1 MSAPLRRFLQP
12 DALKRIWFFLL
23 SDFLL
28 SLLTFYFA
36 YLLRFNFEMDEDFF
50 RSLPLYFGLLVS
62 LKLGA
67 FWLFGVYQI
76 PWRFFSLDGL
86 ERIAKAHLAAYTL
99 FFGGYVLLDPLL
111 GEALPVFP
119 RSVAFIDLALSM
131 LAIGALRISKRLLME
146 SQNRSG
152 RAAVIV
158 GAGREGELMARFLY
172 DRASEL
178 YPLFFVDDD
187 KDKQGLRIQNLPV
200 IGFDALAGAVE
211 KYGIETAVLTLR
223 APSPNQLQKLYE
235 QLSRAGIHQVKVARP
250 LSDDRAAMA
259 ELSIEDL
266 LARAPK
272 DLDQNAIRAFVAG
285 KRVMITGAGGSIG
298 SELARRALLYGAEQ
312 LLLVD
317 NSEFNLYQIGE
328 ELAGKPVES
337 RLISVADRPALERAF
352 AAFKPQIVLH
362 AAAYKHVPLVEENPQ
377 AAVENNILGTQ
388 NSAELAVK
396 YGVET
401 FVLIS
406 TDKAVRPTNIMGATK
421 RVCELYVQNM
431 PSGQTRMT
439 AVRFG
444 NVLGS
449 SGSVVP
455 RFRELIAQNRPLTV
469 THPEI
474 TRYFMLIGEAVEL
487 VLQAAS
493 LAEGG
498 EVFVLDMGKPVK
510 IADLA
515 RRMLQLS
522 GRNDLGVVYTGLRPG
537 EKLYEELL
545 IDEAD
550 ARTKYPS
557 IFVGPPTPLDINE
570 LQSKI
575 DTLFEANDISAAL
588 KAIVPEFNHNKGVA

>member
-1 MSAPLRRFLQP
+1 MKDFRARLFRP
-12 DALKRIWFFLL
+12 DTLKRVWFFLL
-23 SDFLL
+23 SDLLL
-28 SLLTFYFA
+28 SLLTLYFS
-36 YLLRFNFEMDEDFF
+36 YLLRFNFEMEEAFF
-50 RSLPLYFGLLVS
+50 RSFWLFFGVLAV

-67 FWLFGVYQI
+67 FGLFGVYQI

-86 ERIAKAHLAAYTL
+86 ERVAKAHVAAYAL
-99 FFGGYVLLDPLL
+99 FFGGYMLFDSLL
-111 GEALPVFP
+111 GEAMPVFP
-119 RSVAFIDLALSM
+119 RSVAFIDFALSM
-131 LAIGALRISKRLLME
+131 LFIGALRIAKRVVLE

-152 RAAVIV
+152 KAAVIV

-178 YPLFFVDDD
+178 YPLFFVDEDEE
-187 KDKQGLRIQNLPV
+187 KQGLRIQNLPV
-200 IGFDALAGAVE
+200 IGPGALPELVE
-211 KYGIETAVLTLR
+211 KYGIEAAVLALGNATP
-223 APSPNQLQKLYE
+223 AQTQKYYE
-235 QLSRAGIHQVKVARP
+235 LLSGAGIGEVKMARP
-250 LSDDRAAMA
+250 LADDRAAIA

-272 DLDQNAIRAFVAG
+272 DLDQEAIRAFVSG
-285 KRVMITGAGGSIG
+285 KRVLITGAGGSIG
-298 SELARRALLYGAEQ
+298 SELARRTLLYGASE
-312 LLLVD
+312 LALVD
-317 NSEFNLYQIGE
+317 SSEFNLYQIGE
-328 ELAGKPVES
+328 ELAGRAVLLKLV
-337 RLISVADRPALERAF
+337 SVTDRAKLAAVF

-362 AAAYKHVPLVEENPQ
+362 AAAYKHVPLVEANPK
-377 AAVENNILGTQ
+377 AAVENNITGTI
-388 NSAELAVK
+388 NAADLAIEH
-396 YGVET
+396 GVET

-421 RVCELYVQNM
+421 RVCELYVQNV

-469 THPEI
+469 THPEM

-493 LAEGG
+493 LAQGG

-515 RRMLQLS
+515 SRMLQLS
-522 GRNDLGVVYTGLRPG
+522 GKTGLGIVYTGLRPG

-545 IDEAD
+545 IEEGDG
-550 ARTKYPS
+550 RTRYPS
-557 IFVGPPTPLDINE
+557 IFVGRPTPQNISE

-575 DTLFEANDISAAL
+575 DNLLTAEEIPAAL
-588 KAIVPEFNHNKGVA
+588 KAIVPEFNHNKGAA

>member
-1 MSAPLRRFLQP
+1 MNAFWSRLVKP
-12 DALKRIWFFLL
+12 DTFKRVWFFLL

-36 YLLRFNFEMDEDFF
+36 YQLRFNFEIDEGFF
-50 RSLPLYFGLLVS
+50 RSLPLFFAVLAV

-67 FWLFGVYQI
+67 FALFGVYQI

-86 ERIAKAHLAAYTL
+86 ERIAKAHLAAYAL
-99 FFGGYVLLDPLL
+99 FFGGYLLLDPLM
-111 GEALPVFP
+111 GDAMPVFP
-119 RSVAFIDLALSM
+119 RSVAFIDFALSM
-131 LAIGALRISKRLLME
+131 LAIGALRISKRVVIE

-172 DRASEL
+172 DRNSEF
-178 YPLFFVDDD
+178 YPLFFVDED
-187 KDKQGLRIQNLPV
+187 KEKQGLRIQNLPV
-200 IGFDALAGAVE
+200 IGFEALPAAVE
-211 KYGIETAVLTLR
+211 KYGIEAAVLTL
-223 APSPNQLQKLYE
+223 PSPTPAQLQGYYE
-235 QLSRAGIHQVKVARP
+235 ALSGAGITQVKVARP
-250 LSDDRAAMA
+250 LADDRALLA

-266 LARAPK
+266 LARSPK
-272 DLDQNAIRAFVAG
+272 DLDQNAIRAFVSG
-285 KRVMITGAGGSIG
+285 KRVLITGAGGSIG
-298 SELARRALLYGAEQ
+298 SELCRRALLYGAAE
-312 LLLVD
+312 LMLID
-317 NSEFNLYQIGE
+317 SSEFNLYQIGE
-328 ELAGKPVES
+328 ELAGKAVS
-337 RLISVADRPALERAF
+337 LKLISVTDRAKLAAVF

-362 AAAYKHVPLVEENPQ
+362 AAAYKHVPLVEANPK
-377 AAVENNILGTQ
+377 AAVENNITGTI
-388 NSAELAVK
+388 NAADLAIEH
-396 YGVET
+396 GVET

-406 TDKAVRPTNIMGATK
+406 TDKAVRPTSIMGATK
-421 RVCELYVQNM
+421 RVCELYVQNV

-469 THPEI
+469 THPEM

-515 RRMLQLS
+515 GRMLQLS
-522 GRNDLGVVYTGLRPG
+522 GKSELGIVYTGLRPG

-545 IDEAD
+545 IEEGDG
-550 ARTKYPS
+550 RTRYPS
-557 IFVGPPTPLDINE
+557 IFVGRPTAQNISD
-570 LQSKI
+570 LQQKI
-575 DTLFEANDISAAL
+575 DTLLKAEEIPAAL
-588 KAIVPEFNHNKGVA
+588 KAIVPEFNHNKGAA